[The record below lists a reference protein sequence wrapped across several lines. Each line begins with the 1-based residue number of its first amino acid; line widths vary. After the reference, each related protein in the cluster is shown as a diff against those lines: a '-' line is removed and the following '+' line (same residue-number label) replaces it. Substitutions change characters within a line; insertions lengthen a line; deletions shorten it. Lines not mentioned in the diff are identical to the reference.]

1 MNIPR
6 YDERVIPVTSK
17 NYGVRRLPIGEFIRL
32 GCEDEFT
39 LYIPP
44 TSSKE
49 SPEVKSLR
57 EELLL
62 QMKRIVMA
70 SFQKNTTPEERE
82 AGWQKHLQSRQFDR
96 HGNDGY
102 DFNVKIVTYPER
114 PVMDRPSIPP
124 SELKYLLN
132 PVTKAGMTL
141 ELAGYGSAKTC
152 HLKLLS
158 IPFVEAY
165 VLREPDAPF
174 LADISFT
181 KSKDETKQVA
191 FMAKELLECK
201 GDPGATANVL
211 LKYYATSKT
220 VEVSSLKSEN
230 KELNL
235 DKEQDESALLR
246 SRLKKEVARER
257 LDAFADEIDS
267 YYKEAIERCL
277 ET

>member
-1 MNIPR
+1 MKFPSDDDSVLNIDDDDVMNIPR

-44 TSSKE
+44 TSAKE
-49 SPEVKSLR
+49 PPEVKSLR
-57 EELLL
+57 DDLLL

-70 SFQKNTTPEERE
+70 SFQKTTTPEERE

-141 ELAGYGSAKTC
+141 ELAGYG
-152 HLKLLS
+152 LK
-158 IPFVEAY
+158 
-165 VLREPDAPF
+165 
-174 LADISFT
+174 
-181 KSKDETKQVA
+181 
-191 FMAKELLECK
+191 MLERK
-201 GDPGATANVL
+201 
-211 LKYYATSKT
+211 
-220 VEVSSLKSEN
+220 
-230 KELNL
+230 
-235 DKEQDESALLR
+235 
-246 SRLKKEVARER
+246 R
-257 LDAFADEIDS
+257 LDLQSSKMKKMLMVTTVFLSSAAEPGVWLTMPSFVRAW
-267 YYKEAIERCL
+267 
-277 ET
+277 T